1 VSNTSTLIRGYD
13 ELKAIVEHFR
23 SHFYS
28 RYLQQLRGHHTRLHP
43 APKGAVSFM
52 PKCGHVVLV
61 KVSDVSRAK
70 WPLGVIESINKS
82 KTTASVRIINW
93 TKTNQVKISPLDGET
108 YPTKAVTKLVSHL
121 FPVELAPGDADLEL
135 APLLT
140 SKRPNLDQEPLLPA
154 PSTSA

>member
-1 VSNTSTLIRGYD
+1 
-13 ELKAIVEHFR
+13 
-23 SHFYS
+23 
-28 RYLQQLRGHHTRLHP
+28 
-43 APKGAVSFM
+43 M